1 MKNMSES
8 EVLDISIKEKIYKKL
23 LKEIDEVTSEL
34 GFLNAKLKALT
45 TISDTLKKDL
55 NKVMK
60 VVGK

>member
-1 MKNMSES
+1 MSES